1 MEFGGFIGGWNLV
14 DGIWWMEFVDGIC
27 GWNWWMEL
35 VDGIVRG
42 YPLHSATL

>member
-14 DGIWWMEFVDGIC
+14 DGIWWMEFGGWNLWMEFVDGIG

-35 VDGIVRG
+35 
-42 YPLHSATL
+42 